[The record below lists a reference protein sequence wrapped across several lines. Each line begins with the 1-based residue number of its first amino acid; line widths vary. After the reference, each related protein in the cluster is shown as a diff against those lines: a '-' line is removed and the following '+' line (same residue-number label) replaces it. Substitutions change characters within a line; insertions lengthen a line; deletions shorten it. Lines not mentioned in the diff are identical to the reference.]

1 LESELIFTNASL
13 RGVQHDH
20 LPRSG
25 CDGSVAAALP
35 EFQIELSIRIV
46 GVR

>member
-1 LESELIFTNASL
+1 LIFTNASL

-20 LPRSG
+20 LPRSRRD
-25 CDGSVAAALP
+25 CSVAAALP
-35 EFQIELSIRIV
+35 ELQIELSIRIV